1 MRIRTMVVV
10 LSVCLWTTWA
20 TLSAHAILVVTNH
33 YDMEGPDIGSTSTFG
48 GAITEPGWTH
58 MQQSTAY
65 TATSPGFHLGGV
77 SQFTFNGIYRGGSTQ
92 NPTNVTA
99 DLILGGGAGSLTVPT
114 IVFRDIVPAH
124 STNVSFT
131 IYRSDPGD
139 SFSPRFETRVRYN
152 EGTEILVDPGS
163 DTGGTYHPPITFNL
177 ALNPYTNAV
186 ALDFYFYTW
195 VGQNGASTRL
205 NGIEAIYTIPEPSS
219 ALLLA
224 LGGLA
229 ILVRRWRRS

>member
-1 MRIRTMVVV
+1 MKTCKLLLAIVAMALLTETISNAVV
-10 LSVCLWTTWA
+10 L
-20 TLSAHAILVVTNH
+20 VTNR

-65 TATSPGFHLGGV
+65 TPTSAGFHLGGV

-92 NPTNVTA
+92 SPTNVTA
-99 DLILGGGAGSLTVPT
+99 DMIIGGGAGSLTVPT

-124 STNVSFT
+124 STNVFFT

-139 SFSPRFETRVRYN
+139 SFSPRFETRVRYD
-152 EGTEILVDPGS
+152 GGPEILVDPGS

-177 ALNPYTNAV
+177 ALNPFTNAV
-186 ALDFYFYTW
+186 PLDFYFYTYE
-195 VGQNGASTRL
+195 GQNGASTRL
-205 NGIEAIYTIPEPSS
+205 NGIEAIYTIPEPS
-219 ALLLA
+219 ALALLA
-224 LGGLA
+224 LAMCA
-229 ILVRRWRRS
+229 IIRRWR